1 MEDKNNIKT
10 DEYGRRIQSARR
22 LKTNRRVIGD
32 LMRQSLDTI
41 PQASPY
47 FELAVDKLWEAKD
60 ELKKQNRNVTITSLF
75 VRIMATVLRDYP
87 YMNTAVIDGQ
97 LVTYDSCNVGFGVG
111 LESSIINVVI
121 KEAQDKNIFEISDEM
136 KEKTQK
142 VKEGTLPMEEMYG
155 STFTISSIGVQGIRY
170 STVII
175 NPPETCMLAIG
186 VAEKRLVVDE
196 DDSIHIRRIMG
207 FGLTHNHIL
216 FDGYHIGVVIDM
228 MRERLNNPMDY
239 MGL

>member
-1 MEDKNNIKT
+1 MEENKQAV
-10 DEYGRRIQSARR
+10 DEYGRRIQSSRR
-22 LKTNRRVIGD
+22 LKSNRRLIGE
-32 LMRQSLDTI
+32 LMSSSLATI

-47 FELAVDKLWEAKD
+47 FELEVDKLWEAKD
-60 ELKKQNRNVTITSLF
+60 ELKKQNKNVTITSLF

-136 KEKTQK
+136 KEKTIK
-142 VKEGTLPMEEMYG
+142 VKENALPMEDMYG

-186 VAEKRLVVDE
+186 VAEKRLVVRE
-196 DDSIHIRRIMG
+196 DDTIQIRRIMG
-207 FGLTHNHIL
+207 FGLTHNHTL

>member
-1 MEDKNNIKT
+1 MEEKNQVT
-10 DEYGRRIQSARR
+10 DEYGRRIQSQRR
-22 LKTNRRVIGD
+22 LKSNRRLIGE
-32 LMRQSLDTI
+32 LMSQSLATI

-47 FELAVDKLWEAKD
+47 FELEVDKLWEAKD
-60 ELKKQNRNVTITSLF
+60 ELKKQNKNVTITSLF
-75 VRIMATVLRDYP
+75 VRIMATILHDYP

-142 VKEGTLPMEEMYG
+142 VKENALPMEDMYG

-186 VAEKRLVVDE
+186 VAEKRLVVRE
-196 DDSIHIRRIMG
+196 DNTIEIRRIMG
-207 FGLTHNHIL
+207 FGLTHNHTL

>member
-1 MEDKNNIKT
+1 MEENKQAV
-10 DEYGRRIQSARR
+10 DEYGRRIQSSRR
-22 LKTNRRVIGD
+22 LKSNRRLIGE
-32 LMRQSLDTI
+32 LMSNSLATI

-47 FELAVDKLWEAKD
+47 FELEVDKLWEAKD
-60 ELKKQNRNVTITSLF
+60 ELKKQNKNVTITSLF

-136 KEKTQK
+136 KEKTIK
-142 VKEGTLPMEEMYG
+142 VKENALPMEDMYG

-186 VAEKRLVVDE
+186 VAEKRLVVRE
-196 DDSIHIRRIMG
+196 DDTIQIRRIMG
-207 FGLTHNHIL
+207 FGLTHNHTL